1 MHKAQR
7 LLAGLSLALF
17 ACGTGQ
23 AIAGPAEK
31 AQAKV
36 ERAQESVAKVRSQTA
51 DWGLWKSTLK
61 ILGNAEVS
69 LEQGDYQAAREAAER
84 VISQAEQGQKQYRE
98 EKQEWSQAVQDAT
111 RNGNLDEASWTAGKG

>member
-1 MHKAQR
+1 MQKAQP

-17 ACGTGQ
+17 VLGTGQ
-23 AIAGPAEK
+23 ALAGPAEK

-36 ERAQESVAKVRSQTA
+36 EQAQESVAKVRGQTA

-69 LEQGDYQAAREAAER
+69 LEQGDYKAARGAAER
-84 VISQAEQGQKQYRE
+84 VIFQAEQGQKQYRE
-98 EKQEWSQAVQDAT
+98 EKQEWTQAVQDAT
-111 RNGNLDEASWTAGKG
+111 RNGNLDEASWTSGKG